1 MWTTAIPRLRVLRL
15 VDLSGQRPGICG
27 RVNAQCA
34 GGFMK
39 RSMSVSLL
47 LMGTAALTACGQKE
61 DRVQIYK
68 DINACVAGRVFSAD
82 ECRSQFA
89 AAETERQRNAPAY
102 ETAANCE
109 KDYGVNNCQPTTSA
123 HQSGMGHFVP
133 LLAGYLV
140 GNAARTFDTKALYQP
155 RGSSDFRTAT
165 GRSLANG
172 MLLGNTTY
180 AARKKDDNTQSSSSS
195 GGGGGGGS
203 SFWGTSSEHSAR
215 SSGAVERGGWGFR
228 GFHLSG

>member
-1 MWTTAIPRLRVLRL
+1 
-15 VDLSGQRPGICG
+15 
-27 RVNAQCA
+27 
-34 GGFMK
+34 MK

-61 DRVQIYK
+61 DTVQIYK
-68 DINACVAGRVFSAD
+68 DIDTCIAGRVFSAD

-89 AAETERQRNAPAY
+89 AAETERQQNAPAY

-109 KDYGVNNCQPTTSA
+109 KDYGVNNCQPTTTA
-123 HQSGMGHFVP
+123 HQSGTGHFIP

-172 MLLGNTTY
+172 MLLGK
-180 AARKKDDNTQSSSSS
+180 AANVERKDDNGQASSSS
-195 GGGGGGGS
+195 GGGGGGS
-203 SFWGTSSEHSAR
+203 LWGR
-215 SSGAVERGGWGFR
+215 SSDRAGRSNGTVERGGWGFR
-228 GFHLSG
+228 GFHLSA